1 MAILQLDT
9 YVELIR
15 NDSLRMCTDFEI
27 AWYTDNTPTNNAQVA
42 EHISRK
48 RPILGMCLKRYSML
62 PNGQAVRL
70 DTFVDIPTEIG
81 LPHFIQDD
89 GMYDDVPLY
98 GNFKLSLQAL
108 VCHRGKSVD
117 SGHYIAIV
125 RGTSAGASPAKST
138 STSEQNSS
146 DSSKYWMRFD
156 DLAAERV
163 TLVDIE
169 QALKDESPYLLFY
182 QILPINEDAAKA
194 NMQHKPPSES
204 SDDSHGSD
212 AIGIAQK
219 LNGSYTEGSQ
229 CGTSA
234 RPSFEITGPQVTETE
249 VSGQN
254 GIRQSI
260 VFSNASD
267 PSMQNGGLC
276 IRPNASTSP
285 KISPK
290 DAESTSSGPFYF
302 SRRGSRARKSNPGSR
317 AESQTSENR
326 ISATFSRFT
335 GRLSRDK
342 FHDDGSAEGEGEEY
356 SRDNELLGS
365 SAERSLYN
373 GSDSKESKEKHSRR
387 GRSRH
392 REKRNSKHKEKAIDK
407 AKDKMGKKMDRE
419 CLLM

>member
-1 MAILQLDT
+1 MG
-9 YVELIR
+9 
-15 NDSLRMCTDFEI
+15 TDFHI

-48 RPILGMCLKRYSML
+48 RPILGMCLKRYSVL
-62 PNGQAVRL
+62 PNGQPARL

-89 GMYDDVPLY
+89 SMYDDAPLY

-125 RGTSAGASPAKST
+125 RGTSVGAAPAKS
-138 STSEQNSS
+138 STSEQSSS

-156 DLAAERV
+156 DLADERV

-194 NMQHKPPSES
+194 NMQKKPPSES

-212 AIGIAQK
+212 AVGIAHK

-229 CGTSA
+229 CGTSG

-249 VSGQN
+249 VSGQSGN
-254 GIRQSI
+254 RQSI
-260 VFSNASD
+260 VFSNTSD
-267 PSMQNGGLC
+267 PSMQNGGLQ
-276 IRPNASTSP
+276 IRPHASVSP
-285 KISPK
+285 KLTAK
-290 DAESTSSGPFYF
+290 DQDSTNSGPFSF
-302 SRRGSRARKSNPGSR
+302 SRRGSRVRKSNPGSR

-342 FHDDGSAEGEGEEY
+342 FHDDGSGEGEGEEY
-356 SRDNELLGS
+356 TGDNDLLGS
-365 SAERSLYN
+365 SAERSLFN
-373 GSDSKESKEKHSRR
+373 GSDSKEKHSNR

-392 REKRNSKHKEKAIDK
+392 RGKRKSK
-407 AKDKMGKKMDRE
+407 AKSKDKPKDKTGKKMDRE